1 MFSLLNF
8 SCLIS
13 IDRHPF
19 LRHIF
24 LCFLFYFEIITPSF
38 PVFFSNSLSKS
49 LFYHYVSLKIGQKL
63 VIFRSNFCPQTTT
76 SCGLTCLFFFFPTIL
91 HQNYRLHM
99 PRIRKHIHTTALLHL
114 IPSLLQSNKVSGKRS
129 RLAGNV
135 HHSVNTIINNLLKCL
150 RVDSVTRWVK
160 YDKIWLNL
168 NIIKCL

>member
-91 HQNYRLHM
+91 HQNYRLDCFFFV
-99 PRIRKHIHTTALLHL
+99 PNN
-114 IPSLLQSNKVSGKRS
+114 SLCKF
-129 RLAGNV
+129 
-135 HHSVNTIINNLLKCL
+135 TIIEYWELKSNRLYYLLILFFFIYLYVCK
-150 RVDSVTRWVK
+150 
-160 YDKIWLNL
+160 
-168 NIIKCL
+168 